1 MELDPEVCSQETY
14 LLNNRKTPI
23 GSTED
28 EVEVELVPG
37 ESRWETYLFKIGR
50 LLIKGSLRQK
60 HFIALGVAEA
70 SIE

>member
-28 EVEVELVPG
+28 EVEVELVP
-37 ESRWETYLFKIGR
+37 Y
-50 LLIKGSLRQK
+50 
-60 HFIALGVAEA
+60 
-70 SIE
+70 